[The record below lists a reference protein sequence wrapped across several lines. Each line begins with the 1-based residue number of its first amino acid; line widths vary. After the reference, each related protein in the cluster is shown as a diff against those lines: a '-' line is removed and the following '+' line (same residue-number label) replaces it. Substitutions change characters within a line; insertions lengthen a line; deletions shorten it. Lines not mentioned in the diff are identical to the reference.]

1 MLANWFK
8 KRRLNK
14 QSALFWQ
21 RLRQGDAATALEL
34 YERELA
40 PDQTE
45 LSKELRAAYHL
56 NRWLARRDAAYVE
69 ALRLLTAGAPTDSQ
83 LAAAWQVCERLQRE
97 SGLARALRQCDPA
110 LVPAPAANANRQSE
124 TLEALALALIETC
137 PKAQARLDAQGKLIS
152 AQAVLRLLPAPQSL
166 PDEACKKIRAHLLI
180 WAASTLGRYDLIA
193 KEPALLDALPVER
206 RDELQLAIAFG
217 QAQAA
222 LSAHQID
229 EARRALDII
238 ARLSGAEARWQLLLA
253 AGRLALEHDAGET
266 AAAWFT
272 ELLAQAQTDASPQWR
287 LSLTLALALA
297 QLQAGQYAAA
307 RETLAQLNRQLAAD
321 YAAGAGAQ
329 IDPNLR
335 AALGAQSHYLTALSL
350 LAGTRD
356 WATPARADDAPAPE
370 HDREIGVQNRALWND
385 LRAQLDQSVE
395 RLAASV
401 AELALQGHL
410 LAGLLAYVDRNVTL
424 APDQLAQFAAASER
438 VPSDAARTELKRI
451 EGALVAKAQATEEC
465 VRLIQRKEYEQ

>member
-1 MLANWFK
+1 STSLHTADGELKDAGNWFK

-14 QSALFWQ
+14 QTALFWQ
-21 RLRQGDAATALEL
+21 RLQQGDAATALEL

-56 NRWLARRDAAYVE
+56 NRWLARRDAADVE
-69 ALRLLTAGAPTDSQ
+69 A
-83 LAAAWQVCERLQRE
+83 
-97 SGLARALRQCDPA
+97 
-110 LVPAPAANANRQSE
+110 
-124 TLEALALALIETC
+124 
-137 PKAQARLDAQGKLIS
+137 
-152 AQAVLRLLPAPQSL
+152 LRLLPAPQSL

-222 LSAHQID
+222 LRAHQID

-238 ARLSGAEARWQLLLA
+238 ARLSGAEAHWQLTLA

-356 WATPARADDAPAPE
+356 WATPARADDATAPE

-385 LRAQLDQSVE
+385 LRAQL
-395 RLAASV
+395 
-401 AELALQGHL
+401 
-410 LAGLLAYVDRNVTL
+410 
-424 APDQLAQFAAASER
+424 
-438 VPSDAARTELKRI
+438 
-451 EGALVAKAQATEEC
+451 
-465 VRLIQRKEYEQ
+465 